1 MRRAKEKPAGAAG
14 GLAVSGLGLL
24 GLAHALEAGHVAIQ
38 VLEVGE
44 LALVE
49 ELAGAGAIDLGDL
62 NGEARGLLD
71 VGAVRGARGAS
82 RDHLLG
88 SDGHAHDG
96 GARGGGG
103 LQDAVQVVQVI
114 AIGRDVLLGEGE
126 DLGHLAGDAR
136 HDVHEIVGD
145 GQDVA
150 LHDRRRDG
158 DAVQV
163 DDAVA
168 LRGVDG
174 DDGVHALVDLHA
186 VHGLHVDGGVHEGD
200 GLVGQRRGVGA
211 DVGGHDDVAL
221 EHVAVL
227 VHLDELERRGEGRD
241 RAVAVGHGADHLG
254 AGAQAA
260 EAADAKTE
268 PEGEA
273 REITREYFDEVLSRV
288 LEGDYGVCSLESW
301 DKVTYYHYRPLLSC
315 SYARILSAENNPVE
329 QVVDMIRESS
339 RVYPRPV
346 AIGVFEEPPFG
357 IEAEEL
363 QEMLKMIA
371 QDPEKQDIRFTTSSI
386 GTVFL
391 YSNKYLEDGYAE
403 FLAEEQDVGAVMNP

>member
-1 MRRAKEKPAGAAG
+1 MVLKKVYRGQGQQRKARDSCVSTCRITTKGAPQGEVPCGAC
-14 GLAVSGLGLL
+14 LSVRMLFRSVEESLDRHRLTRSEASGL
-24 GLAHALEAGHVAIQ
+24 HADRPRLD
-38 VLEVGE
+38 GE
-44 LALVE
+44 ESCA
-49 ELAGAGAIDLGDL
+49 A
-62 NGEARGLLD
+62 
-71 VGAVRGARGAS
+71 AS
-82 RDHLLG
+82 L
-88 SDGHAHDG
+88 SDGRGDKAAFLIPVERHA
-96 GARGGGG
+96 
-103 LQDAVQVVQVI
+103 
-114 AIGRDVLLGEGE
+114 E
-126 DLGHLAGDAR
+126 
-136 HDVHEIVGD
+136 
-145 GQDVA
+145 VA
-150 LHDRRRDG
+150 LG
-158 DAVQV
+158 
-163 DDAVA
+163 
-168 LRGVDG
+168 
-174 DDGVHALVDLHA
+174 
-186 VHGLHVDGGVHEGD
+186 
-200 GLVGQRRGVGA
+200 
-211 DVGGHDDVAL
+211 
-221 EHVAVL
+221 
-227 VHLDELERRGEGRD
+227 
-241 RAVAVGHGADHLG
+241 VAVGVARKRCLNHLPAGEREAEVLLEHGEEHALDDHDGSERIAGKADERR
-254 AGAQAA
+254 AA

>member
-1 MRRAKEKPAGAAG
+1 MGKERMKMQENMNPAPEGAQTPADEEAAREAARLSQLKADMLVLIDTVADSSRDVKLIDGDTLFERFAKRASVAEAPEVDELVREAEADIDAVLGRTDGVSANVVKFRVFSRRE
-14 GLAVSGLGLL
+14 V
-24 GLAHALEAGHVAIQ
+24 IQ
-38 VLEVGE
+38 NL
-44 LALVE
+44 
-49 ELAGAGAIDLGDL
+49 LAG
-62 NGEARGLLD
+62 N
-71 VGAVRGARGAS
+71 VAS
-82 RDHLLG
+82 
-88 SDGHAHDG
+88 
-96 GARGGGG
+96 
-103 LQDAVQVVQVI
+103 VVK
-114 AIGRDVLLGEGE
+114 
-126 DLGHLAGDAR
+126 
-136 HDVHEIVGD
+136 
-145 GQDVA
+145 
-150 LHDRRRDG
+150 
-158 DAVQV
+158 
-163 DDAVA
+163 
-168 LRGVDG
+168 
-174 DDGVHALVDLHA
+174 
-186 VHGLHVDGGVHEGD
+186 
-200 GLVGQRRGVGA
+200 
-211 DVGGHDDVAL
+211 
-221 EHVAVL
+221 
-227 VHLDELERRGEGRD
+227 
-241 RAVAVGHGADHLG
+241 
-254 AGAQAA
+254 AA

>member
-1 MRRAKEKPAGAAG
+1 LSASQRGRASPKRPRSTSSCAKP
-14 GLAVSGLGLL
+14 
-24 GLAHALEAGHVAIQ
+24 
-38 VLEVGE
+38 
-44 LALVE
+44 
-49 ELAGAGAIDLGDL
+49 
-62 NGEARGLLD
+62 
-71 VGAVRGARGAS
+71 
-82 RDHLLG
+82 
-88 SDGHAHDG
+88 
-96 GARGGGG
+96 
-103 LQDAVQVVQVI
+103 
-114 AIGRDVLLGEGE
+114 
-126 DLGHLAGDAR
+126 
-136 HDVHEIVGD
+136 
-145 GQDVA
+145 
-150 LHDRRRDG
+150 
-158 DAVQV
+158 
-163 DDAVA
+163 
-168 LRGVDG
+168 
-174 DDGVHALVDLHA
+174 
-186 VHGLHVDGGVHEGD
+186 
-200 GLVGQRRGVGA
+200 
-211 DVGGHDDVAL
+211 
-221 EHVAVL
+221 
-227 VHLDELERRGEGRD
+227 
-241 RAVAVGHGADHLG
+241 
-254 AGAQAA
+254 
-260 EAADAKTE
+260 K

>member
-1 MRRAKEKPAGAAG
+1 MVPQACARNFTNFEKEWADAVKG
-14 GLAVSGLGLL
+14 GWAFKADTLE
-24 GLAHALEAGHVAIQ
+24 AHADEVATQKAQRRVFSRREVIQ
-38 VLEVGE
+38 NL
-44 LALVE
+44 
-49 ELAGAGAIDLGDL
+49 LAG
-62 NGEARGLLD
+62 N
-71 VGAVRGARGAS
+71 VAS
-82 RDHLLG
+82 
-88 SDGHAHDG
+88 
-96 GARGGGG
+96 
-103 LQDAVQVVQVI
+103 VVK
-114 AIGRDVLLGEGE
+114 
-126 DLGHLAGDAR
+126 
-136 HDVHEIVGD
+136 
-145 GQDVA
+145 
-150 LHDRRRDG
+150 
-158 DAVQV
+158 
-163 DDAVA
+163 
-168 LRGVDG
+168 
-174 DDGVHALVDLHA
+174 
-186 VHGLHVDGGVHEGD
+186 
-200 GLVGQRRGVGA
+200 
-211 DVGGHDDVAL
+211 
-221 EHVAVL
+221 
-227 VHLDELERRGEGRD
+227 
-241 RAVAVGHGADHLG
+241 
-254 AGAQAA
+254 AA

-391 YSNKYLEDGYAE
+391 YSNKYLEDGYDE